1 MKQLIMLALAV
12 MLGAYF
18 CGHSLMNSLA
28 GEVGTPLMEK
38 YYTSIEI
45 KNGDSL
51 WSIADQYV
59 ENSGMSTAQYVQELR
74 SMNRLREDTI
84 HSGQYLTVA
93 YFVQS
98 QDQ

>member
-1 MKQLIMLALAV
+1 MKQLIMLILV
-12 MLGAYF
+12 VLLGAHF
-18 CGHSLMNSLA
+18 CGQSLMNVLA
-28 GEVGTPLMEK
+28 GEVGSPLLEK

-59 ENSGMSTAQYVQELR
+59 ENSGMSTAQYVQELKT
-74 SMNRLREDTI
+74 MNRLKEDTI

-93 YFVQS
+93 YFVQR
-98 QDQ
+98 QDK